1 MPDGFQEGRK
11 ILLLAAVVQG
21 GYYLLTGVWALVDI
35 YSFQLV
41 TGPKTD
47 LWLVRTVAVLVG
59 VSGAVLLTAAYR
71 RRISAEILLLAVGQ
85 ALGLMAIDIIYVS
98 MGRISAIYLADAVV
112 QLVLAAGWL
121 FGWWREHY
129 ALRDGS

>member
-1 MPDGFQEGRK
+1 MRDWFGNGQR
-11 ILLLAAVVQG
+11 ILLVAAIVQG
-21 GYYLLTGVWALVDI
+21 GYYLLTGIWALVDI

-59 VSGAVLLTAAYR
+59 ISGAVLLTAAYR
-71 RRISAEILLLAVGQ
+71 RRISPEIFLLAVGQ
-85 ALGLMAIDIIYVS
+85 AMGLMAIDIIYVG
-98 MGRISAIYLADAVV
+98 MGRISAIYLADAAVQVLLVV
-112 QLVLAAGWL
+112 GWL

-129 ALRDGS
+129 APRL

>member
-1 MPDGFQEGRK
+1 MRDWFKNGQQ
-11 ILLLAAVVQG
+11 ILSAAAIIQG
-21 GYYLLTGVWALVDI
+21 GYYLLTGIWALVDI

-47 LWLVRTVAVLVG
+47 LWLVRTVAVLIA

-71 RRISAEILLLAVGQ
+71 RRISPEIFLLAVGQ
-85 ALGLMAIDIIYVS
+85 ALGLAAIDIIYAS
-98 MGRISAIYLADAVV
+98 MGRISAIYLADAAVE
-112 QLVLAAGWL
+112 LVLAGGWL

-129 ALRDGS
+129 APRL

>member
-1 MPDGFQEGRK
+1 MGDWFKNGRQ
-11 ILLLAAVVQG
+11 ILPVAAIIQG
-21 GYYLLTGVWALVDI
+21 GYYLLTGIWGLVDI

-47 LWLVRTVAVLVG
+47 LWLVRTVAVLVA

-71 RRISAEILLLAVGQ
+71 RRISPEIVMLAVGQ
-85 ALGLMAIDIIYVS
+85 AIGLAAIDIIYAS
-98 MGRISAIYLADAVV
+98 MGVISAIYLADAAV
-112 QLVLAAGWL
+112 QLGLAAGWL

-129 ALRDGS
+129 APRL